1 MMKKKVA
8 LLGASGSIGSQSID
22 ILNKHAQEFELV
34 SFSVGRQVNK
44 VSDILAM
51 FPRVKKVC
59 VMDEEEAKKLAKS
72 YPNIEFFAK
81 DEGLLKILDDADI
94 VINALVG
101 FVGLLPSIEAL
112 KKNKILCLANKESL
126 VTGGEIINDLLAKG
140 HGKLYPIDSE
150 HVAIAKCLIVDSD
163 NVDKIILTAS
173 GGAFRDWPID
183 KLDSA
188 TPEDALKHP
197 TWTMGKKITVDCA
210 NMANKAFEIIEAYY
224 LFNYSLDKIDVLPHD
239 ESYIHSLVRYSDGS
253 YRASVGKADMR
264 PNIEFALMEE
274 NIDFETITFSDYHE
288 LKECHFRELSLE
300 RYPMLSF
307 AKVVMENRGTY
318 GTVFNAAD
326 EVAAQAFLEHK
337 IKFTD
342 VFKVVKKMMDE
353 HQNIIHPSLEE
364 IVRID
369 KETRLKTAEI
379 IKDGKF

>member
-1 MMKKKVA
+1 MMKKKVC

-22 ILNKHAQEFELV
+22 IMLKHANEFELV

-44 VSDILAM
+44 IPSIIEQ
-51 FPRVKKVC
+51 FPTVKKVC
-59 VMDEEEAKKLAKS
+59 VMDEQEAKNLAKT
-72 YPNIEFFAK
+72 YPNIEFFSK
-81 DEGLLKILDDADI
+81 DEGLLKLIDDADI

-140 HGKLYPIDSE
+140 NGKLYPIDSE

-173 GGAFRDWPID
+173 GGAFRDWPLE
-183 KLDSA
+183 KLESA

-224 LFNYSLDKIDVLPHD
+224 LFNFSLERIDVLPHD
-239 ESYIHSLVRYSDGS
+239 ESYIHSLVRYTDGT

-264 PNIEFALMEE
+264 PNIEFALLEE
-274 NIDFETITFSDYHE
+274 KIDFETITFNDYHE
-288 LKECHFRELSLE
+288 LKDCHFRELSLE
-300 RYPMLSF
+300 RYPMLEF
-307 AKVVMENRGTY
+307 AKVVMEKRGTY

-326 EVAAQAFLEHK
+326 EVAAQAFLDHK

-342 VFKVVKKMMDE
+342 VYKVVKKVMDE
-353 HQNIIHPSLEE
+353 HQNIIHPSIEDILSAD
-364 IVRID
+364 RT
-369 KETRLKTAEI
+369 TRLRTSEI
-379 IKDGKF
+379 IKEGKF